1 MRFIIMSD
9 SDKNTKYICENG
21 KIYSPL
27 EVLQNEAVHYLYMR
41 GLKTYIHETELNG
54 KRVNNAL
61 RALLDPTVKAQYRN
75 LYPALYDD
83 AFNIL
88 WREANKCVN

>member
-1 MRFIIMSD
+1 MRFIIMTD

-21 KIYSPL
+21 KIYSAL
-27 EVLQNEAVHYLYMR
+27 EVLQNEAIHYLYMR

-54 KRVNNAL
+54 KRVDNAL
-61 RALLDPTVKAQYRN
+61 RALLDPTVKTQYSD

-83 AFNIL
+83 AFNII
-88 WREANKCVN
+88 WREANS

>member
-1 MRFIIMSD
+1 MRFIIMTD

-21 KIYSPL
+21 KIYSPF
-27 EVLQNEAVHYLYMR
+27 EILQNEVIHYLYIS

-54 KRVNNAL
+54 KKVDNAL
-61 RALLDPTVKAQYRN
+61 RALLDPNVKTQYSD

-83 AFNIL
+83 AFNII
-88 WREANKCVN
+88 WREANS

>member
-1 MRFIIMSD
+1 MRFIIISD

-21 KIYSPL
+21 KIYSAL
-27 EVLQNEAVHYLYMR
+27 EVLQIHYLYTR

-54 KRVNNAL
+54 KRVDNAL

-75 LYPALYDD
+75 LYPAIYDD

-88 WREANKCVN
+88 WKEANKCVN

>member
-1 MRFIIMSD
+1 MRFIIMTD

-21 KIYSPL
+21 KIYSAL
-27 EVLQNEAVHYLYMR
+27 EILQNEAVHYLYTK

-54 KRVNNAL
+54 KKVDNAL
-61 RALLDPTVKAQYRN
+61 RALLDPVTKSKYSE

-83 AFNIL
+83 AFNII
-88 WREANKCVN
+88 WEEANS